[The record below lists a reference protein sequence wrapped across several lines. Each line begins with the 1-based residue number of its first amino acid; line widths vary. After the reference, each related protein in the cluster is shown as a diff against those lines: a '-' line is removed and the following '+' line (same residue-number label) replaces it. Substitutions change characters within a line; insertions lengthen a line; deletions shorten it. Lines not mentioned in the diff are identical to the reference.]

1 MDLSPRDV
9 QPGDILADKYRVERV
24 LGRGGMGVVVAALHL
39 DLHEKRAIKLMLP
52 NQLGN
57 AVAVERFLREA
68 RATVRL
74 RSEHITQVYDVGRLE
89 SGAPYIVMELLRGLD
104 LAQLLRKTGPLP
116 TDLAA
121 LYVFQACKAL
131 AEAHGAGIVHRDIKP
146 SNLFLTTRPDG
157 SPCIKV
163 VDFGISKQLPIPGV
177 EAADVTRDNDIMGSL
192 LYMSPEQMR
201 SAKNVDGRTDV
212 WALGAVLYKLVTNQ
226 VPFEASNHVEIFATV
241 LDGTPCE
248 PPGKYR
254 LDLEPGLEEVILR
267 CLAHD
272 MAARMPSMTD
282 LMSALAPHLPGPA
295 KAAEAPDDDATT
307 LRMAFL
313 PKRESPTARSAVH
326 PATLAELRREV
337 PLHPRGRPTDLRNLK
352 HTIPIVGPGAVHH
365 APPPALPPASHD
377 SDEFPYLPKP
387 LAAPKAPAITTPL
400 PIAPSWPWPKA
411 AAPRAKMDSPPGSE
425 IVRVPSSMPPPTAW
439 EKFPS
444 SLPPPSPAEPDS
456 YGPPSPFLESGAPAI
471 TSERGRP
478 GSMPLFPLSTKP
490 VEPANHER
498 SRLRVAGV
506 MAASGAVM
514 LVGAMALVGAL
525 WVWLGRGGPPR
536 GSTEPAATLVSP
548 VPPKDPTSEAT
559 PAPAASASVIVSAP
573 ATSTSTSPPG
583 AAPSAS
589 PTPRPLSPI
598 KTAAPAVRRA
608 PTPSGT
614 GTAAEPPK
622 NRKRTINDPFGGVPF

>member
-1 MDLSPRDV
+1 MNLSARDV
-9 QPGDILADKYRVERV
+9 QPGDILADKYRVERI
-24 LGRGGMGVVVAALHL
+24 LGKGGMGVVVAALHL

-74 RSEHITQVYDVGRLE
+74 RSEHITQVYDVGRLD
-89 SGAPYIVMELLRGLD
+89 SGAPFIVMELLRGLD

-131 AEAHGAGIVHRDIKP
+131 AEAHAAGIVHRDIKP

-163 VDFGISKQLPIPGV
+163 VDFGISKQLPLPGV
-177 EAADVTRDNDIMGSL
+177 EAVDVTGANDIMGSL

-201 SAKNVDGRTDV
+201 SSKNVDGRTDV

-267 CLAHD
+267 CLEHD
-272 MAARMPSMTD
+272 MTTRMPSMVE
-282 LMSALAPHLPGPA
+282 LMSELAPYLPGNA
-295 KAAEAPDDDATT
+295 KVAEDPDDDAPT
-307 LRMAFL
+307 LHRAFL
-313 PKRESPTARSAVH
+313 PKRESPTARA
-326 PATLAELRREV
+326 EV
-337 PLHPRGRPTDLRNLK
+337 PSQPWGRPTDLRNLK
-352 HTIPIVGPGAVHH
+352 HTIPIVSAQAVR
-365 APPPALPPASHD
+365 AALPALPPGSD
-377 SDEFPYLPKP
+377 DIDEFPYLPKP
-387 LAAPKAPAITTPL
+387 LVAQKVPSITTPL
-400 PIAPSWPWPKA
+400 PIAPSWPWPPA
-411 AAPRAKMDSPPGSE
+411 ASPRAKMDSPPGSE
-425 IVRVPSSMPPPTAW
+425 LVRVPSSMPPPTAW

-444 SLPPPSPAEPDS
+444 SFPPPSPAEPDS
-456 YGPPSPFLESGAPAI
+456 RLCAPTM
-471 TSERGRP
+471 TSERDSP
-478 GSMPLFPLSTKP
+478 GPMPLFHPATKP
-490 VEPANHER
+490 ADNER

-514 LVGAMALVGAL
+514 LIGATALVGAL
-525 WVWLGRGGPPR
+525 WVWLGKVASPQEPTGP
-536 GSTEPAATLVSP
+536 ATTASP
-548 VPPKDPTSEAT
+548 VPPKAPTSAAPPNPT
-559 PAPAASASVIVSAP
+559 PAPVSTASASAPEASTSPSATPPSIASTTRPPSSPGKTSAP
-573 ATSTSTSPPG
+573 A
-583 AAPSAS
+583 
-589 PTPRPLSPI
+589 PRS
-598 KTAAPAVRRA
+598 A
-608 PTPSGT
+608 PTPVAT
-614 GTAAEPPK
+614 GVISKPPK
-622 NRKRTINDPFGGVPF
+622 NRKGSVNDPFGGVPF